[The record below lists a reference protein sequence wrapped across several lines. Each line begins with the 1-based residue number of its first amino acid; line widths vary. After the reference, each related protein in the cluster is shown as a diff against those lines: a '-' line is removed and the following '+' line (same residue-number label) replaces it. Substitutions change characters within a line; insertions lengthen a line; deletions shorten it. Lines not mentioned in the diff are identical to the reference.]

1 MILHHLNFLIGAVVS
16 QVKVKRRIPSPKDLA
31 QLLRFR
37 KVILSPRKRRLTRA
51 LTIYDLRDIAKRR
64 TPQAPF
70 DYTDGGADT
79 ESSLTRARAA
89 YEKLEFQPRILRDV
103 KDVDLSVQM
112 LGKKMSMP
120 VGIAPT
126 GFTRMMQTEGEYAGA
141 CAASDAG
148 IPYTLSTMGTRS
160 IEDVARAAPTGRNWF
175 QLYMWKDRDRSMA
188 LVDRAKAAG
197 FDTLVLTVD
206 VPVAGARLRDVRNGM
221 TIPPSLTSKTILN
234 AIPRP
239 AWWMNFLTTDPLK
252 FASLDSWNGTVA
264 ELLDSMFDPTVTYED
279 LKWIRGQWQGNLVVK
294 GIQNVD
300 DAMMSVAAG
309 ADAIILS
316 NHGGRQLDRAPVP
329 LHLLPE
335 VVKAIGDKAEVQV
348 DTGIMHG
355 ADVVA
360 ALASG
365 AKFTWIGRAY
375 LYGLM
380 AGGKPGVDR
389 TLEILR
395 TQISRTMKL
404 LGARTVAELNP
415 DHVRFIARYSDK

>member
-1 MILHHLNFLIGAVVS
+1 MGQL
-16 QVKVKRRIPSPKDLA
+16 KVKRRFPGVKELA
-31 QLLRFR
+31 GLMRFR
-37 KVILSPRKRRLTRA
+37 KPIFNGRKRRLSRA

-70 DYTDGGADT
+70 DYTDGGADS
-79 ESSLTRARAA
+79 ESSLTRARSTF
-89 YEKLEFQPRILRDV
+89 ERVEFQPRILRDV
-103 KDVDLSVQM
+103 SVVDTSVKM
-112 LGKKMSMP
+112 LGQTMSMP
-120 VGIAPT
+120 IGIAPT

-141 CAASDAG
+141 TAARDAG

-160 IEDVARAAPTGRNWF
+160 IEDVARIAPDGRNWF

-234 AIPRP
+234 ALPRP
-239 AWWMNFLTTDPLK
+239 AWWLNFLTTDSLK
-252 FASLDSWNGTVA
+252 FASLDSWKGTVA
-264 ELLDSMFDPTVTYED
+264 ELLDSMFDPTVTFED
-279 LKWIRGQWQGNLVVK
+279 LKWIRKQWDGNLLVK
-294 GIQNVD
+294 GIQNID
-300 DAMMSVAAG
+300 DAVLAQKAG
-309 ADAIILS
+309 AEAISLS

-329 LHLLPE
+329 YLLIPE
-335 VVKAIGDKAEVQV
+335 ARKALGKKFEIHA

-360 ALASG
+360 CIAAG
-365 AKFTWIGRAY
+365 ANFTWIGRAY

-380 AGGKPGVDR
+380 AGGKEGVDR
-389 TLEILR
+389 SLEILR
-395 TQISRTMKL
+395 TQMVRTMKL
-404 LGARTVAELNP
+404 LGVCSLEELNP
-415 DHVRFIARYSDK
+415 SHIKLIGK

>member
-141 CAASDAG
+141 CAASEAG
-148 IPYTLSTMGTRS
+148 VPYTLSTMGTRS
-160 IEDVARAAPTGRNWF
+160 IEDVAKAAPTGRNWF

>member
-1 MILHHLNFLIGAVVS
+1 VS

-37 KVILSPRKRRLTRA
+37 KIILSPRKRRLTRA

-89 YEKLEFQPRILRDV
+89 YEKLEFQPKILLNV

-120 VGIAPT
+120 LGIAPT

-141 CAASDAG
+141 CAAADAG

-160 IEDVARAAPTGRNWF
+160 IEDVAKAAPTGRNWF

-239 AWWMNFLTTDPLK
+239 AWWINFLTTDPLK

-279 LKWIRGQWQGNLVVK
+279 LKWIREQWQGNLVVK

-300 DAMMSVAAG
+300 DAVMSIEAG

-335 VVKAIGDKAEVQV
+335 VIKAVGNKAEVHV

-395 TQISRTMKL
+395 TQITRTMKL

>member
-1 MILHHLNFLIGAVVS
+1 MGQL
-16 QVKVKRRIPSPKDLA
+16 KVKRRFPGIKELA
-31 QLLRFR
+31 GLMRFR
-37 KVILSPRKRRLTRA
+37 KPIFNGRRRRLSRA

-64 TPQAPF
+64 TPKAPF
-70 DYTDGGADT
+70 DYTDGGADS
-79 ESSLTRARAA
+79 ESSLTRARQTF
-89 YEKLEFQPRILRDV
+89 EKIEFQPRILRDV
-103 KDVDLSVQM
+103 SVVDTSVKM
-112 LGKKMSMP
+112 LGQTMAMP
-120 VGIAPT
+120 IGIAPT

-141 CAASDAG
+141 TAARDAG
-148 IPYTLSTMGTRS
+148 IPFTLSTMGTRS
-160 IEDVARAAPTGRNWF
+160 IEDVANIAPDGRNWF

-252 FASLDSWNGTVA
+252 FASLDSWKGTVA
-264 ELLDSMFDPTVTYED
+264 ELLDSMFDPTVTFDD
-279 LKWIRGQWQGNLVVK
+279 LKWIRKQWNGNLVVK
-294 GIQNVD
+294 GIQNVE
-300 DAMMSVAAG
+300 DAVLSQKAG
-309 ADAIILS
+309 ADAITLS

-329 LHLLPE
+329 YLLIPE
-335 VVKAIGDKAEVQV
+335 VRKAVGKKFEIHV

-360 ALASG
+360 AIASG
-365 AKFTWIGRAY
+365 ANFTWVGRAY

-380 AGGKPGVDR
+380 AGGKEGVDR
-389 TLEILR
+389 SLEILR
-395 TQISRTMKL
+395 TQMVRTMKL
-404 LGARTVAELNP
+404 LGVRSLAELNP
-415 DHVRFIARYSDK
+415 SHVKQITR

>member
-160 IEDVARAAPTGRNWF
+160 IEDVAKAAPTGRNWF

-188 LVDRAKAAG
+188 LVDRAKTAG

>member
-1 MILHHLNFLIGAVVS
+1 M
-16 QVKVKRRIPSPKDLA
+16 VKRRIPSPKDIA
-31 QLLRFR
+31 QLLKFR
-37 KVILSPRKRRLTRA
+37 KPILNSRKRRLSRA
-51 LTIYDLRDIAKRR
+51 LTIYDLRNIAKRR
-64 TPQAPF
+64 TPKAPF
-70 DYTDGGADT
+70 DYTDGGADS
-79 ESSLTRARAA
+79 ESSLSRARQAF
-89 YEKLEFQPRILRDV
+89 EKIEFQPRVLRNV
-103 KDVDLSVQM
+103 KEIDLSVKM
-112 LGKKMSMP
+112 LGKQMQMP
-120 VGIAPT
+120 IGIAPT

-141 CAASDAG
+141 TAARDVG
-148 IPYTLSTMGTRS
+148 IPFTLSTMGTRS
-160 IEDVARAAPTGRNWF
+160 IEDIAMVAPDGRNWF

-188 LVDRAKAAG
+188 LVDRAKNAG

-221 TIPPSLTSKTILN
+221 TIPPSITSKTILN

-239 AWWMNFLTTDPLK
+239 GWWLNFLTTDPLK
-252 FASLDSWNGTVA
+252 FASLDSWDGTVA
-264 ELLDSMFDPTVTYED
+264 ELLDSMFDPTVTFED
-279 LKWIRGQWQGNLVVK
+279 LKWIRKQWRGNLVVK
-294 GIQNVD
+294 GIQNID
-300 DAMMSVAAG
+300 DAVMSVKAG

-335 VVKAIGDKAEVQV
+335 VVKAVGKNAEVHV

-360 ALASG
+360 ALAAG

-389 TLEILR
+389 SLEILK
-395 TQISRTMKL
+395 TQMIRTMKL
-404 LGARTVAELNP
+404 LGVRSISELEP
-415 DHVRFIARYSDK
+415 DHVRFIARYSDIN

>member
-1 MILHHLNFLIGAVVS
+1 LIGAVVS

-141 CAASDAG
+141 CSASDAG

-160 IEDVARAAPTGRNWF
+160 IEDVAKAAPTGRNWF

-188 LVDRAKAAG
+188 LVDRARAAG

-239 AWWMNFLTTDPLK
+239 AWWINFLTTDPLK

-294 GIQNVD
+294 GIQNID

-335 VVKAIGDKAEVQV
+335 VVKAIGDKAEVHV

-360 ALASG
+360 AIASG

-395 TQISRTMKL
+395 TQIIRTMKL
-404 LGARTVAELNP
+404 LGARTVVELNP

>member
-1 MILHHLNFLIGAVVS
+1 LIGAVVS

-37 KVILSPRKRRLTRA
+37 KVILSSRRRRLTRA
-51 LTIYDLRDIAKRR
+51 LTIYDLREIAKRR

-160 IEDVARAAPTGRNWF
+160 IEDVAKAAPTGRNWF

-188 LVDRAKAAG
+188 LVDRARAAG

-239 AWWMNFLTTDPLK
+239 AWWINFLTTDPLK

-294 GIQNVD
+294 GIQNID

-335 VVKAIGDKAEVQV
+335 VVKAIGDKAEVHV

-360 ALASG
+360 AIASG

-395 TQISRTMKL
+395 TQIIRTMKL
-404 LGARTVAELNP
+404 LGARTVVELNP